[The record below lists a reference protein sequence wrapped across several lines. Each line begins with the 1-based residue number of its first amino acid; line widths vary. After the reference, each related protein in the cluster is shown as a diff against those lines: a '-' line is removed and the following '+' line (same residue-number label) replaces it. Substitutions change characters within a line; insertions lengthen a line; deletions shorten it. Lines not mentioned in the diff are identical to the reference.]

1 MYEVLNSFKWK
12 PIPKFQRKVNNFEKP
27 QNFSKTP
34 KPKFQNMKCMKNERL
49 EAYQKKKIL
58 KKLEKS
64 QSKRFGVGEM
74 VFGRWTVA
82 DRSRGI
88 KENENRIVKNE
99 YIGP

>member
-1 MYEVLNSFKWK
+1 
-12 PIPKFQRKVNNFEKP
+12 
-27 QNFSKTP
+27 
-34 KPKFQNMKCMKNERL
+34 MKCMKNERL

-88 KENENRIVKNE
+88 KEMRIRSQRNK
-99 YIGP
+99 YINSQ